1 MTTGTGA
8 NMREARRQRLVR
20 RLAPDRANAIAWA
33 LVLAWGAVVLLLDI
47 NGVSYG
53 NGWDGGA
60 VFGVGAGTALLG
72 IAFMQAL
79 GQGSRR
85 GMAFKFVVGGVV
97 LFAGLGGPFDFDGR
111 YVAVAALVLIAG
123 LILLRSFRRAA

>member
-1 MTTGTGA
+1 MTTETGA
-8 NMREARRQRLVR
+8 SMREARRQRLVR

-60 VFGVGAGTALLG
+60 VFGVGAGAADRMDHG
-72 IAFMQAL
+72 AGACKSRQV
-79 GQGSRR
+79 GSKHVAELARVRSPGPRR
-85 GMAFKFVVGGVV
+85 
-97 LFAGLGGPFDFDGR
+97 
-111 YVAVAALVLIAG
+111 VAAG
-123 LILLRSFRRAA
+123 GWMRW